1 MVFITV
7 FPLRKCVKFKKLK
20 NNKTLL
26 LFTEADKL
34 CGKLYQKLNLLL
46 GQKIV
51 MDHMPLLM
59 VCLEVIFII
68 LMTYLMQVINA
79 YFNLYV

>member
-1 MVFITV
+1 M
-7 FPLRKCVKFKKLK
+7 KFKKLK
-20 NNKTLL
+20 NNKIFL

-79 YFNLYV
+79 YFDFYL